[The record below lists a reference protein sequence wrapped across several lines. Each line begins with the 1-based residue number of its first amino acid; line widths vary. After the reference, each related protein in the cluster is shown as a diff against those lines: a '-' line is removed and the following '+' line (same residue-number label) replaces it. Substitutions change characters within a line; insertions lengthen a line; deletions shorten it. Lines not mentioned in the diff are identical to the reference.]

1 MHHTRKQEAEDT
13 FDAIS
18 GTNGLLGAAD
28 GAFLLQKEKRIA
40 NKAKLSITGRDQQD
54 QCLHLEFNKQT
65 LLWELT
71 EVENELFPEPKDE
84 LIEKI
89 ASFFSEDNPK
99 FEGTATELIELL
111 GLDISSN
118 ALSRKLNVSA
128 SKLYRNYNIYYQ
140 HERNSQRKLIIL
152 TLVNDDM

>member
-1 MHHTRKQEAEDT
+1 M
-13 FDAIS
+13 
-18 GTNGLLGAAD
+18 LGAAD

-65 LLWELT
+65 LIWELT
-71 EVENELFPEPKDE
+71 EIENELFPEPKDE

-89 ASFFSEDNPK
+89 ASFFSEDNPR

-111 GLDISSN
+111 GLDTSSN

-128 SKLYRNYNIYYQ
+128 SKLYCNFSCNYCSLYGC
-140 HERNSQRKLIIL
+140 L
-152 TLVNDDM
+152 